1 MDTNFIE
8 TMELIVASIREAG
21 FEPYDQLYG
30 YVDKGDP
37 IYITRQGN
45 ARELI
50 QKLDKGDIA
59 RYIKNLNKTD
69 R

>member
-1 MDTNFIE
+1 
-8 TMELIVASIREAG
+8 MEIIVASIKEAG

-37 IYITRQGN
+37 IYITRRGN

-50 QKLDKGDIA
+50 QKLDKNDIA
-59 RYIKNLNKTD
+59 SYIKKLEKTG